1 MEQKNLFRG
10 RKRLADRIAVQL
22 GERKSIALVGLPKI
36 GKQAILAQTLARVR
50 TDAEAHGVQLVIL
63 ETNLAL
69 AETVESYWRDIVL
82 RLADELET
90 RGIEPNTLMRK
101 QRMFF
106 EAHEEPL
113 DFTITR
119 NHVAAFL
126 KGVDKTGCW
135 VLLIIHEFDIAAELF
150 EGKRYY
156 YEYLRQIIHENHMSM
171 VLLSRQLVK
180 RIETNAYG
188 QSTLF
193 SVFEQVPV
201 GEYDDED
208 MADYRAYLL
217 GRGIVPSDDAWKEI
231 AFTAGR
237 NPYLLDMIADG
248 LIGRPSAESA
258 DVLAVERER
267 AADIVSYFD
276 HLVKFMKKDKLL
288 PTVMKMVVG
297 PKYGLD
303 REDERLIDEM
313 GYLSAVNT
321 NQHVQVVSEGFCEHL
336 RYCKIDQDPWAELS
350 VTIQA
355 LQILIEQRLPDLL
368 GEHPASPEEF
378 NAMLERHRLLQEP
391 YYKTY
396 VQNAWT
402 FYHVHDTLVSV
413 SSVHAW
419 QEEFLRPHWD
429 GPNGFG
435 EAFHALRYDEWE
447 EYFNQISFARNPL
460 AHNNP
465 ERLTEGDIRATNL
478 ACERI
483 QKAIGVRQENGVYY
497 LGGTK
502 LTVG

>member
-208 MADYRAYLL
+208 MADYL
-217 GRGIVPSDDAWKEI
+217 S
-231 AFTAGR
+231 
-237 NPYLLDMIADG
+237 
-248 LIGRPSAESA
+248 LIH
-258 DVLAVERER
+258 
-267 AADIVSYFD
+267 I
-276 HLVKFMKKDKLL
+276 
-288 PTVMKMVVG
+288 
-297 PKYGLD
+297 
-303 REDERLIDEM
+303 
-313 GYLSAVNT
+313 
-321 NQHVQVVSEGFCEHL
+321 
-336 RYCKIDQDPWAELS
+336 
-350 VTIQA
+350 
-355 LQILIEQRLPDLL
+355 
-368 GEHPASPEEF
+368 
-378 NAMLERHRLLQEP
+378 
-391 YYKTY
+391 
-396 VQNAWT
+396 
-402 FYHVHDTLVSV
+402 
-413 SSVHAW
+413 
-419 QEEFLRPHWD
+419 
-429 GPNGFG
+429 
-435 EAFHALRYDEWE
+435 
-447 EYFNQISFARNPL
+447 
-460 AHNNP
+460 
-465 ERLTEGDIRATNL
+465 
-478 ACERI
+478 
-483 QKAIGVRQENGVYY
+483 
-497 LGGTK
+497 
-502 LTVG
+502 